1 MEYILLRYGNRPD
14 QAVSAKLFEYVT
26 PGKKPNFTVLPG
38 VMITSF
44 SSDENIEIIR
54 AGLATLPITFDLVVS
69 QATPAANTTATPRTT
84 ATTATPA
91 PTVATAEM
99 TLPQLKAALQAA
111 VAREDW
117 NKAAEYR
124 DAIAAKEGPATGTTT
139 TPEGPTSERKIITSI
154 LEFKKTFKK

>member
-44 SSDENIEIIR
+44 SSEENIDIIK
-54 AGLATLPITFDLVVS
+54 AGLATLPITFDLVVN
-69 QATPAANTTATPRTT
+69 QAPAPAATGTTTTARPAATTT
-84 ATTATPA
+84 AP
-91 PTVATAEM
+91 VVDM
-99 TLPQLKAALQAA
+99 TSIPSLKAALNAA

-124 DAIAAKEGPATGTTT
+124 DAIAALEGPATGTTT
-139 TPEGPTSERKIITSI
+139 TPETPTQERKIVTSI
-154 LEFKKTFKK
+154 LEFKKNLKK

>member
-38 VMITSF
+38 VMITAF

-54 AGLATLPITFDLVVS
+54 AGLATLPIAFDLVAS
-69 QATPAANTTATPRTT
+69 QATPTATTGAAR
-84 ATTATPA
+84 TATPA
-91 PTVATAEM
+91 SRTAASAVDM
-99 TLPQLKAALQAA
+99 TSLPSMKAALQAA

-117 NKAAEYR
+117 NKAAELR
-124 DAIAAKEGPATGTTT
+124 DAIAALEGPATGTTPT
-139 TPEGPTSERKIITSI
+139 TENPTTERKIITSI
-154 LEFKKTFKK
+154 LEFKKNFKK

>member
-69 QATPAANTTATPRTT
+69 QATPTANTTATPR
-84 ATTATPA
+84 ATTVATP
-91 PTVATAEM
+91 PVTVATADM

-124 DAIAAKEGPATGTTT
+124 DAIAAKEGPATGNTENPTT
-139 TPEGPTSERKIITSI
+139 ERKFITSI
-154 LEFKKTFKK
+154 LEFKKNLNK